1 VLTVEEIQMVFEQGL
16 PASKEWGLLVE
27 SASPEGKA
35 RVRYCFRPD
44 MIRPGGTLSGPTM
57 MALADAAM
65 FASILG
71 RLGRLE
77 MAVTTNLNINFL
89 RRPAPADLIAE
100 SSILKLGKRLAVLEV
115 SLFSATDDPESIE
128 PVAHVTGTYSLPPTL
143 VPR

>member
-1 VLTVEEIQMVFEQGL
+1 
-16 PASKEWGLLVE
+16 
-27 SASPEGKA
+27 
-35 RVRYCFRPD
+35 
-44 MIRPGGTLSGPTM
+44 

-65 FASILG
+65 FASILE